1 MGTGN
6 AVLRS
11 FQKGNK
17 EEKVSL
23 GQHVPSLANDL
34 TTLLCL
40 SQLEPDSLP
49 TPQKTLHRLEGENNR
64 DLHPN

>member
-6 AVLRS
+6 AVLRN

-17 EEKVSL
+17 EENVSS
-23 GQHVPSLANDL
+23 GQHFPSLANDL

-40 SQLEPDSLP
+40 SQLQPDSPP
-49 TPQKTLHRLEGENNR
+49 TPRKTPTQVRSR
-64 DLHPN
+64 R

>member
-6 AVLRS
+6 AVLRN

-17 EEKVSL
+17 EGNVSS
-23 GQHVPSLANDL
+23 GQHFPSLANDL

-40 SQLEPDSLP
+40 SQLQLDSLP
-49 TPQKTLHRLEGENNR
+49 SPRKSST
-64 DLHPN
+64 

>member
-6 AVLRS
+6 AVLRN

-17 EEKVSL
+17 EGNVSS
-23 GQHVPSLANDL
+23 GQHFPSLANNL

-40 SQLEPDSLP
+40 SQLQLDSLP
-49 TPQKTLHRLEGENNR
+49 SPRKSST
-64 DLHPN
+64 